1 MDPFVTLSV
10 AAAVTTSLKM
20 ATGICIVVQRD
31 PTQTAKLVASLDQIS
46 LGRFLFGAGPGWNS
60 EEMRNHGTDYSTR
73 MLLLKERL
81 EAMREI
87 WANEHASHQGKFVKF
102 SEIIANPKPIQKPH
116 PPMIV
121 GGAFPY
127 GARRAIA
134 YRDGW
139 IPHAKRPA
147 YDTVI
152 DKLSEF
158 RKMAKLAGRNPNS
171 LPITVFGVED
181 DLTTLPRYRDAGV

>member
-1 MDPFVTLSV
+1 
-10 AAAVTTSLKM
+10 
-20 ATGICIVVQRD
+20 
-31 PTQTAKLVASLDQIS
+31 
-46 LGRFLFGAGPGWNS
+46 
-60 EEMRNHGTDYSTR
+60 

-87 WANEHASHQGKFVKF
+87 SANEHASYQGKFVKF

-116 PPMIV
+116 PPILV
-121 GGAFPY
+121 GGAFQY

-134 YRDGW
+134 YGDGW

-147 YDTVI
+147 YDSVI

-158 RKMAKLAGRNPNS
+158 RKMAKLAGRNPDS

-181 DLTTLPRYRDAGV
+181 DLTTLPRYRDTDV